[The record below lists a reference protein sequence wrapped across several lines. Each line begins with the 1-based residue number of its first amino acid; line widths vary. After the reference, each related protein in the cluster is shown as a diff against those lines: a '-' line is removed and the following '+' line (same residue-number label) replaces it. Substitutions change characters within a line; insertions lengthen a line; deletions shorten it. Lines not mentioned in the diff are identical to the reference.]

1 MLLTRFISSVMYCW
15 AVAPVK
21 FSPNVLMVWCGEILA
36 EGGGL
41 IACE

>member
-1 MLLTRFISSVMYCW
+1 MLCMKFISSVMYCG

-21 FSPNVLMVWCGEILA
+21 FSPYVLMVWCGEILA

-41 IACE
+41 IV